1 MSAPHSKGRQLIGVA
16 KVLST
21 INGTSCSWATF
32 ANFSISRMTSA
43 GFAIV
48 SANKTLV
55 FGLNAAAISSAL
67 ASVSTNVQ
75 SIPSF
80 FNVTPR
86 RLNVPHRS

>member
-1 MSAPHSKGRQLIGVA
+1 MFMGNL
-16 KVLST
+16 
-21 INGTSCSWATF
+21 

-86 RLNVPHRS
+86 RLNVPP